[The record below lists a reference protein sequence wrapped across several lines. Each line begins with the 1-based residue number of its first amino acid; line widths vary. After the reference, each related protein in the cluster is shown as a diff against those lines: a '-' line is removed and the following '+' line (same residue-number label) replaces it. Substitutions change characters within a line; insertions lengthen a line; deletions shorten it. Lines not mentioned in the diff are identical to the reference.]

1 VFVEAT
7 HRKDAENSQEKAM
20 RVRICGLILAVG
32 TFAAW
37 TQAQEGPSEWIDKS
51 TGHRVIRLSKEPG
64 SASLYFHQNAYTPDG
79 NKMIIST
86 PGGLSALNLKTREIE
101 LIVPGIRYSMGS
113 SSGIEVGRKTP
124 TVYYQRQENGA
135 VSLYATN
142 IETKETRK
150 VATVNFPGA
159 DIGGVNADETLIVGK
174 CRAVAAAP
182 AAAPTP
188 EAAPATQ
195 PGARR
200 GGRGGRGGGG
210 GGMLQFFTANIK
222 TGEVKTFFPMT
233 DNLNHHQTSPTDPN
247 MILYCHEGEWHQVDR
262 IWTIHTDGTG
272 NKLMHPRTM
281 EYEIA
286 GHEFFSHDGKQ
297 VWYDLQTPRSSVFWL
312 AAVNVYT
319 GERIR
324 YPIDRSVWGVHYNE
338 SWDGKLFSSDG
349 GGPDS
354 VANMTPLPEARR
366 LGPPQNGQ
374 WIYLLKPQNVP
385 PEIIKVNGEDV
396 KVGKFDVE
404 KLVDLSK
411 HNYSKGG
418 GVEPNATFT
427 PDGKMIIFRST
438 MEGALHVYGVELA
451 KP

>member
-1 VFVEAT
+1 
-7 HRKDAENSQEKAM
+7 
-20 RVRICGLILAVG
+20 
-32 TFAAW
+32 
-37 TQAQEGPSEWIDKS
+37 
-51 TGHRVIRLSKEPG
+51 
-64 SASLYFHQNAYTPDG
+64 
-79 NKMIIST
+79 
-86 PGGLSALNLKTREIE
+86 
-101 LIVPGIRYSMGS
+101 
-113 SSGIEVGRKTP
+113 
-124 TVYYQRQENGA
+124 
-135 VSLYATN
+135 
-142 IETKETRK
+142 
-150 VATVNFPGA
+150 
-159 DIGGVNADETLIVGK
+159 
-174 CRAVAAAP
+174 
-182 AAAPTP
+182 
-188 EAAPATQ
+188 
-195 PGARR
+195 
-200 GGRGGRGGGG
+200 
-210 GGMLQFFTANIK
+210 
-222 TGEVKTFFPMT
+222 MT

-366 LGPPQNGQ
+366 LDPPQNGQ

-385 PEIIKVNGEDV
+385 PQILKVNGEDV

-451 KP
+451 KAN